1 VRIVA
6 KLLEAFNDDWHWV
19 NLHDAELVDASLRVY
34 RISGAD
40 TVCGIFLSGPNTT
53 RLHETGA
60 PPEPDCAAC
69 LDGGG
74 LDPSEM
80 VRLAQE
86 LATAVPV
93 PVIARPSRETRQA
106 R

>member
-1 VRIVA
+1 VRVRIVA
-6 KLLEAFNDDWHWV
+6 KVLEDFNGDWHWV
-19 NLHDAELVDASLRVY
+19 ELHDAELIDPELRVY

-40 TVCGIFLSGPNTT
+40 TVCGIRLSGPNTT

-60 PPEPDCAAC
+60 PSEPDCEGC

-80 VRLAQE
+80 VDLAQRLTE
-86 LATAVPV
+86 PV
-93 PVIARPSRETRQA
+93 RVLARPARER
-106 R
+106 